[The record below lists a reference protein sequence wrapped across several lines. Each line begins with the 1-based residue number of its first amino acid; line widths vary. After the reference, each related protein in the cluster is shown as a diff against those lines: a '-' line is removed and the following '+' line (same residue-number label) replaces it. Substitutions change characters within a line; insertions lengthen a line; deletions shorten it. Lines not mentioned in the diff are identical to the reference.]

1 MIPRQD
7 PRLPAK
13 MPHLVGAMNLE
24 GPRGLCFHRAVGLVL
39 DLGPPKPPELVIGRI
54 REATEEERERI
65 GPDASPTPFIH
76 AWCEWHGEIF
86 APTLIEALGGLL
98 PVGREEYLERNGAVE
113 LARLS
118 RGDVKRLD
126 RIHGYSA
133 HLRKFTPLKGGESF
147 GGSLLKAA
155 GVQWRDNGL
164 GGVEAID

>member
-7 PRLPAK
+7 PRLPANL
-13 MPHLVGAMNLE
+13 PHLLGAMNLE
-24 GPRGLCFHRAVGLVL
+24 GPRGLCFHRAVGFML
-39 DLGPPKPPELVIGRI
+39 DVGPPKLPTLVIGRV
-54 REATEEERERI
+54 REANEEERAKL
-65 GPDASPTPFIH
+65 GDNASPTPFIH
-76 AWCEWHGEIF
+76 AWCEWQGMVF
-86 APTLIEALGGLL
+86 APTLIEAMNGLF
-98 PVGREEYLERNGAVE
+98 PVDPVMYLERNGAKE
-113 LARLS
+113 LARLT

-126 RIHGYSA
+126 RLHGYSA